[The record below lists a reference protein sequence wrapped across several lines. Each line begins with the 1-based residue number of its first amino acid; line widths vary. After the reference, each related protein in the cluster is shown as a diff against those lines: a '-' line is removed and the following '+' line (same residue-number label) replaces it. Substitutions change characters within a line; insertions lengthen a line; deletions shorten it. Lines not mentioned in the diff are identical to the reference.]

1 VRVGFIGLG
10 SQGAPMARRIVEG
23 GHPLTLWARRPE
35 SLAPFSDTAA
45 VSAATPAELAAT
57 SDLVEVCV
65 YSDADVEDVVL
76 RADGVLAGLGEG
88 STIAIHSTVL
98 PATVLR
104 VAEAAAAKGVKV
116 IDAPVSG
123 GGDAAAAGNLLVMTG
138 GDAAVVDDCRPVFA
152 TFADPVVHLGPLGSG
167 AIAKAINNLVLAAN
181 FTMALEVF
189 DFGAELGLEKAGLAE
204 ALMNGTAGTKA
215 MGIVAQVGFSRDF
228 LRTNSGP
235 YFFKDLDV
243 MRGIAEAAGVAQPAA
258 LVELA
263 ERMAVVPDDTAL

>member
-1 VRVGFIGLG
+1 VKVGFIGLG

-23 GHPLTLWARRPE
+23 GHQVTLWARRPE
-35 SLAPFSDTAA
+35 SLAPFSDT
-45 VSAATPAELAAT
+45 SAASAASPAQLAAA
-57 SDLVEVCV
+57 SELVEICV

-88 STIAIHSTVL
+88 TTIAVHSTVL
-98 PATVLR
+98 PATVHR
-104 VAEAAAAKGVKV
+104 VAEAAAAKGVTV

-138 GDAAVVDDCRPVFA
+138 GDPAVVDACRPVFA

-181 FTMALEVF
+181 LTMALEVF

-228 LRTNSGP
+228 LRKNSGP

-243 MRGIAEAAGVAQPAA
+243 MRGIAEAAGVMQPAA